1 LKKTGLV
8 LTVTAGLLILVS
20 CSTPTVTSLKV
31 YIQSGEYEE
40 AIHLADSVIAADNED
55 INAELWMWPGQAMGL
70 LGNSQGAAES
80 FTEAYRLDPAI
91 RVEIEDY
98 WSVFYNTASIEASE
112 GNVSAA
118 FETIETGKM
127 IFPSRPEFDQ
137 LMGDIELNQGND
149 AEALESFLNA
159 WELSEVLIENLQV
172 LIDETSDDPYML
184 TFWEEELEGA
194 IVSGILSLYNAGAI
208 SISLSSHIE
217 DEAEKAVLIGKAL
230 DAYNTALEHD
240 PANTEIL
247 TAIAEVHLLTG
258 DFEQALGIFDQAL
271 LGVEQGVAEGWLTED
286 EAKEMIGNIRL
297 TRGFA
302 LLEMGEYEEAIAE
315 LNETLELLGGDY
327 NVLANVAH
335 AFFQMEN
342 YEESLNYL
350 DDIVIM
356 GGVTDEQLAYTHYMR
371 FACYIRLEED
381 AAAAEALETALD
393 LDPDNAEYWEFL
405 ASTYSRLGR
414 RSDALRAMQK
424 ATDLRGN

>member
-8 LTVTAGLLILVS
+8 LTVLAGLLILVS

-55 INAELWMWPGQAMGL
+55 INAELWMWRGQAMGL
-70 LGNSQGAAES
+70 LGNNSGAAES

-118 FETIETGKM
+118 FATLETGKM
-127 IFPSRPEFDQ
+127 IFPSRPEFHQ
-137 LMGDIELNQGND
+137 LMGDIELNQGHD
-149 AEALESFLNA
+149 EVAFEYFMNA
-159 WELSEVLIENLQV
+159 WTFSDALIEDLQALV
-172 LIDETSDDPYML
+172 DETSDAYML
-184 TFWEEELEGA
+184 VFLEEELEDA

-208 SISLSSHIE
+208 SISLSSSIE
-217 DEAEKAVLIGKAL
+217 DEAEKAVLVGKAL
-230 DAYNTALEHD
+230 DAYNTALELD

-247 TAIAEVHLLTG
+247 TAVAEVHLLTG
-258 DFEQALGIFDQAL
+258 DFDQALGIFDQAL
-271 LGVEQGVAEGWLTED
+271 LGIDQGVAEGWLTED
-286 EAKEMIGNIRL
+286 DANEMIGNIRL

-302 LLEMGEYEEAIAE
+302 LLEMGRYEDAIAE
-315 LNETLELLGGDY
+315 LNETLELLGGKYD
-327 NVLANVAH
+327 VLANVAH

-342 YEESLNYL
+342 YEEAMNYL
-350 DDIVIM
+350 DDIVILDD
-356 GGVTDEQLAYTHYMR
+356 VTDDQLAYTHYMR

-381 AAAAEALETALD
+381 HDAAEALETALD

-414 RSDALRAMQK
+414 RSDALEAMQK
-424 ATDLRGN
+424 AIDLRGN